1 MYGCLHHTEHEALLV
16 APCSS
21 LAPSLKQSGPLMI
34 ATSQMVTDKPS
45 HYAASS
51 PQLTAG
57 LTASHIWFP
66 HQKEA

>member
-34 ATSQMVTDKPS
+34 ATSQMVTDKPIIMLPPPLD
-45 HYAASS
+45 A
-51 PQLTAG
+51 PQA
-57 LTASHIWFP
+57 
-66 HQKEA
+66 

>member
-1 MYGCLHHTEHEALLV
+1 MYGCLQHTEHEALLV

-45 HYAASS
+45 HYDASS
-51 PQLTAG
+51 P
-57 LTASHIWFP
+57 
-66 HQKEA
+66 